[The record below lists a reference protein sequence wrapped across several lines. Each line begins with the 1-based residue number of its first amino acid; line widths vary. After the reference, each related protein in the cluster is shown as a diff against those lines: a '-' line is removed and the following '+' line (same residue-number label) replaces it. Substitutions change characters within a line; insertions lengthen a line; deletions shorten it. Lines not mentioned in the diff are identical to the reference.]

1 MKKIRFLKRVKIA
14 KGITLNISKRGAG
27 LSAGP
32 KGMKISR
39 SAGGRLT
46 GSMGIPGSGISYRKT
61 LNSAE
66 NEKNDGDSDNSFLLD
81 VADKAAYISKHGPV
95 LANKEIVRSLV
106 FLFISFIALT
116 AWLSTGILT
125 SMGFL
130 INPFFPT
137 YIVFTVLYLKESKRN
152 KLLMLLRMEEHL
164 KNCRCLN

>member
-14 KGITLNISKRGAG
+14 KGVTLNISKRGAG

-39 SAGGRLT
+39 SARGRLT
-46 GSMGIPGSGISYRKT
+46 GSIGIPGSGISYRET
-61 LNSAE
+61 LNNAE
-66 NEKNDGDSDNSFLLD
+66 SVENDGDSNKSFLLD

-95 LANKEIVRSLV
+95 LANKEIARGLL
-106 FLFISFIALT
+106 FLFISFVALT

-125 SMGFL
+125 SLGFL
-130 INPFFPT
+130 VNPFLAA

-164 KNCRCLN
+164 KNCTHND

>member
-1 MKKIRFLKRVKIA
+1 MKKIRFLKSVKIA
-14 KGITLNISKRGAG
+14 KGVTLNISKRGAG

-106 FLFISFIALT
+106 FL
-116 AWLSTGILT
+116 
-125 SMGFL
+125 L